1 MLSKIDAP
9 FMVPLGGVRLNVTRY
24 SSVNCIQNFM
34 SVNFT
39 ILVCVWFGW
48 AEVDPGSVA
57 RLFLKHETYLLNWVY
72 GAK

>member
-1 MLSKIDAP
+1 
-9 FMVPLGGVRLNVTRY
+9 VTRY
-24 SSVNCIQNFM
+24 SSLNCIQNFM